1 MIPPGGSGGIWLA
14 GRRVRR
20 VVVSRLRFLGDVILT
35 TPVVRALKR
44 ADPDVRIAYLVEK
57 SYEGVLEGNPHVDVL
72 WTVERQPGSARAQVR
87 QVLSLRRRMRRFRP
101 DLTIDLLGIPKS
113 ALLLALS
120 GAPLRIGGP
129 YRIRKHL
136 YTHVVEH
143 PSGRE
148 TAVEYHLRS
157 LRPLGL
163 ERKWEAEDLRTEV
176 FLSQEETAWGKAFL
190 RDQLSNW
197 QGPIVGLHP
206 GATWPAK
213 RWFPERFGKL
223 AKRVASELGARV
235 VVTVGP
241 GEQTLAQ
248 EVQRRSGGAAHVLP
262 VLPLRRL
269 AAVLG
274 AFSVYVTN
282 DCGPLHLSVAVGTP
296 TVGLFGPGEPD
307 IWFPYGPEHV
317 ALHHPCALHPCHRD
331 FCDNPVC
338 WYALD
343 VEEVLNAVAER
354 LARATVGNGV

>member
-1 MIPPGGSGGIWLA
+1 MSSSGRNEGIRLA
-14 GRRVRR
+14 GRRIRR
-20 VVVSRLRFLGDVILT
+20 VIVSRLRFMGDVILT
-35 TPVVRALKR
+35 TPVLRALKQ
-44 ADPDVRIAYLVEK
+44 ADPTLKIAYLAEK

-72 WTVERQPGSARAQVR
+72 LTVERHPGTARAQLR
-87 QVLSLRRRMRRFRP
+87 QVLDLRRRMRSFRP
-101 DLTIDLLGIPKS
+101 DLSIDLLGIPKS
-113 ALLLALS
+113 AFLLYLS

-143 PSGRE
+143 PSRRE

-157 LRPLGL
+157 LSPLGL
-163 ERKWEAEDLRTEV
+163 VRKWKPGDLRTEV
-176 FLSQEETAWGKAFL
+176 FLSQEERAWAETFL
-190 RDQLSNW
+190 RGRLNNW
-197 QGPIVGLHP
+197 RGAIVGLHP

-213 RWFPERFGKL
+213 RWFPERFGEL
-223 AKRVASELGARV
+223 GKRVASELGARV

-241 GEQTLAQ
+241 GEQALAE
-248 EVQRRSGGAAHVLP
+248 EVRRHSGDAAHVLP

-307 IWFPYGPEHV
+307 IWFPYGPQHV
-317 ALHHPCALHPCHRD
+317 ALHHPCPLHPCHRD
-331 FCDNPVC
+331 FCDDPVC
-338 WYALD
+338 WYALG
-343 VEEVLNAVAER
+343 VEEVLNAVAKR
-354 LARATVGNGV
+354 LARVAADSVV